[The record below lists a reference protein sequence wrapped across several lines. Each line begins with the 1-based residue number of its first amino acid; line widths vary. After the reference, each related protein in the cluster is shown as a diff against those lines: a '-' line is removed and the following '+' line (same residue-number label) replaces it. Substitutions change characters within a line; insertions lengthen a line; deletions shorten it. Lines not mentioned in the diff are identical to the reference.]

1 MKHPGSKFLAFGA
14 FLALVLITQTSRA
27 QIGSGW
33 STDSASHSLAQSGN
47 VYYNN
52 SSGIET
58 FRLNDANASRCEIQI
73 NNKYTSGSHEF
84 QGYVKCSGSARSSGN
99 SVQQTLEA
107 TTGVGDVNQ
116 VRMYDANG
124 GSLKVLQNGVT
135 LGTGVYGVYERINII
150 HYRSTGKI
158 ETWLNGSKK
167 SVVNDVGS
175 GTYYFKYGIYIAGSS
190 GKPQTQWKSI
200 QIWKK

>member
-1 MKHPGSKFLAFGA
+1 MKTTRKSKHLFLTAA
-14 FLALVLITQTSRA
+14 SAALFVAQSSNA

-33 STDSASHSLAQSGN
+33 TTDNASHSLTEIGN

-52 SSGIET
+52 SSGVET
-58 FRLNDANASRCEIQI
+58 FRLNDSLAKRCEIQI

-99 SVQQTLEA
+99 SVQQTMEA

-116 VRMYDANG
+116 IRMYDANS

-135 LGTGVYGVYERINII
+135 IGTGVY
-150 HYRSTGKI
+150 
-158 ETWLNGSKK
+158 
-167 SVVNDVGS
+167 
-175 GTYYFKYGIYIAGSS
+175 
-190 GKPQTQWKSI
+190 
-200 QIWKK
+200 